1 MLDASIIASQIP
13 HVLKGTN
20 FTNLGARYEGKVRD
34 NYTQGDRRIL
44 ITTDRLSAFDRIIA
58 LIPFKG
64 QVLNA
69 LTRFWFENTK
79 DICPNY
85 VESYPD
91 PNVIMGTECKPLMLE
106 MIVRGYITGS
116 TTTSAWYNY
125 EKGVRN
131 FCGNE
136 LPEGLKKN
144 QRLPYPIIT
153 PTTKA
158 AHGEHDA
165 NLSGIEA
172 VERGLVTMEE
182 WDQLSHYAL
191 GLYMRGVEVAARQGV
206 ILVDTKYE
214 FGRMPDGK
222 IVVIDEIHTPD
233 SSRFWIANTYEEK
246 MAKGEEP
253 DNINKEFLRLWL
265 ANQGYR
271 GEGEMPTIP
280 QDILIETAQKYIQ
293 AYEMITGQTFTAELG
308 EVLPRIEKNLQP
320 YMLTPAS

>member
-1 MLDASIIASQIP
+1 MLSPEIIASQIP

-20 FTNLGARYEGKVRD
+20 FTNLGSAYEGKVRD
-34 NYTQGDRRIL
+34 NYTHSDRRIL

-58 LIPFKG
+58 LVPFKG

-69 LTRFWFENTK
+69 MTKFWFEKTK

-85 VESYPD
+85 IIEYPD
-91 PNVIMGTECKPLMLE
+91 PNVIVGKECKPIMVE

-136 LPEGLKKN
+136 LPDGMIKN
-144 QRLPYPIIT
+144 QRLPMPIIT

-158 AHGEHDA
+158 AHGEHDKNITPA
-165 NLSGIEA
+165 EIVSSGLLSQED
-172 VERGLVTMEE
+172 
-182 WDQLSHYAL
+182 WDKLSNYAL
-191 GLYMRGVEVAARQGV
+191 ALYMRGVEIAAANGV

-214 FGRMPDGK
+214 FGKTADGK

-233 SSRFWIANTYEEK
+233 SSRYWIADTYEQRMKEGK
-246 MAKGEEP
+246 EP

-265 ANQGYR
+265 SNQGYM
-271 GEGEMPTIP
+271 GEGEMPVIP
-280 QDILIETAQKYIQ
+280 QEILVETAQKYIQ
-293 AYEMITGQTFTAELG
+293 AYELISGQEFKG
-308 EVLPRIEKNLQP
+308 EMGDPLPRITKNLEP
-320 YMLTPAS
+320 YFI

>member
-1 MLDASIIASQIP
+1 MLSPDVIASQIP

-20 FTNLGARYEGKVRD
+20 FTNLGTRYEGKVRD
-34 NYTQGDRRIL
+34 NYTQGNRRIL

-64 QVLNA
+64 EVLNA
-69 LTRFWFENTK
+69 ITKFWFENTK

-91 PNVIMGTECKPLMLE
+91 PNVIVGTECKPLMIE

-116 TTTSAWYNY
+116 TGTSIWVNYN

-144 QRLPYPIIT
+144 QRLPFPIIT

-158 AHGEHDA
+158 AQGAHDE
-165 NLSGIEA
+165 NVTPQQA
-172 VERGLVTMEE
+172 VEMGLVTQEE
-182 WDQLSHYAL
+182 WDQLAHYAL
-191 GLYMRGVEVAARQGV
+191 GLYARGVEIAARQGV

-222 IVVIDEIHTPD
+222 IVVIDEVHTPD
-233 SSRFWIANTYEEK
+233 SSRFWIADTYE
-246 MAKGEEP
+246 AKIAAGEEP

-265 ANQGYR
+265 SNQGYR
-271 GEGEMPTIP
+271 GEGEMPVIP
-280 QDILIETAQKYIQ
+280 QEILVETAQKYIQ
-293 AYEMITGQTFTAELG
+293 AYEMITGQQFSATPGDVEARLQQ
-308 EVLPRIEKNLQP
+308 NLAP
-320 YMLTPAS
+320 YLI